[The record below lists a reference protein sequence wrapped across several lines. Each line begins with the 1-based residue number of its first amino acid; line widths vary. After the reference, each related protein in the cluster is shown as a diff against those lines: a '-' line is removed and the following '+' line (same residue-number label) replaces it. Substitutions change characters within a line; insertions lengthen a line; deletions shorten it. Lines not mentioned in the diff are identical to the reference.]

1 MWFLYILSWVA
12 ALVQILFVTLAIAAG
27 LYYLAELVEEYTVM
41 TARIIR
47 WVSTFTLI
55 AYIGLFLFE
64 SFTASMVVC
73 GVISQLLNLY
83 LLEQSFP
90 FFALTSPAFLTNLA
104 MVIVNHWLAFQFFG
118 DNYYPFSEVMAY
130 FTLFLWLV
138 PFAFFV
144 SLSANENVLPTT
156 ASERRPLLSDENDVV
171 SNYFMRKEKRFG
183 LLAGFNSVKEYVMG
197 PSRGKK
203 AF

>member
-1 MWFLYILSWVA
+1 MVQGVNVYGDYVCCTLLS
-12 ALVQILFVTLAIAAG
+12 AAG

-83 LLEQSFP
+83 LLEQVSI
-90 FFALTSPAFLTNLA
+90 
-104 MVIVNHWLAFQFFG
+104 VI
-118 DNYYPFSEVMAY
+118 M
-130 FTLFLWLV
+130 
-138 PFAFFV
+138 
-144 SLSANENVLPTT
+144 
-156 ASERRPLLSDENDVV
+156 
-171 SNYFMRKEKRFG
+171 KEKLRE
-183 LLAGFNSVKEYVMG
+183 A
-197 PSRGKK
+197 P
-203 AF
+203 